1 MTTRIEPPPFVTA
14 VAGHSLMILA
24 ELMFLVFAK
33 NTLQFFF
40 FRERM
45 SLKRILSIM
54 TSQKLIT
61 LSENFYRFSFYV

>member
-1 MTTRIEPPPFVTA
+1 MTTRIEPPSFVTA

-33 NTLQFFF
+33 NTLQFFS

-45 SLKRILSIM
+45 FSKIILFIM

-61 LSENFYRFSFYV
+61 LSENFYGFSFYV